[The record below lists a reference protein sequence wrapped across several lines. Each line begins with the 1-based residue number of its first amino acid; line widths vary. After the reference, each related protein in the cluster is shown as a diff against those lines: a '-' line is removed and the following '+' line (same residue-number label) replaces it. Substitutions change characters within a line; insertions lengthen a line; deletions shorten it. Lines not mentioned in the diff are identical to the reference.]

1 VDDKRNELIS
11 QYVRSAKEKDQLLQ
25 KQAITALTEDELHKL
40 LLLNC
45 EMNNLV
51 GKMIEAGLIEV
62 EIAEE

>member
-1 VDDKRNELIS
+1 MDDKRNELIS

-25 KQAITALTEDELHKL
+25 KQGITALTEDELHKL

-45 EMNNLV
+45 EMNDLV